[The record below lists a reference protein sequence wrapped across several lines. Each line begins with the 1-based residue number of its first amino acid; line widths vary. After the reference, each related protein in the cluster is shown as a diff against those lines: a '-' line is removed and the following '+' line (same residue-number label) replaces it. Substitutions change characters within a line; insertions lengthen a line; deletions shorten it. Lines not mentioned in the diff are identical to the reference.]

1 MDIFMRASAAPLET
15 QTIQIEDL
23 HADDGATAAALI
35 ALERSDREHAERF
48 SPPIRAGP
56 VGVVH
61 QRSRFA
67 AQLQLSRKEKY
78 DRTTIR

>member
-35 ALERSDREHAERF
+35 ALERDREHAERF
-48 SPPIRAGP
+48 GPPIRAGP
-56 VGVVH
+56 AGVVH
-61 QRSRFA
+61 
-67 AQLQLSRKEKY
+67 
-78 DRTTIR
+78 